1 MTNTQKLS
9 LFLLRISLGGL
20 FLYAGLTKV
29 INPQWTSAGYLK
41 GAKAFGGFYAWLAS
55 PGMIG
60 LVDFMNEWGLTL
72 LGISLLLG
80 IGVRLSAVLG
90 MALMLLY
97 YIPLG
102 FPYPNTHAFIVDEH
116 IVYIFGLA
124 VLAAFRAGRV
134 WGLEEWCSNLS
145 LCAKFPVLRRALG

>member
-29 INPQWTSAGYLK
+29 INPAWSSAGYLK

-72 LGISLLLG
+72 LGISLILG
-80 IGVRLSAVLG
+80 IAVRLSAVLG

-124 VLAAFRAGRV
+124 VLASFRAGRV
-134 WGLEEWCSNLS
+134 WGLESWCANLS